1 MPGMTVQPA
10 DRPYASGDDPAY
22 FYERFAADFDREM
35 NAYEVSKRLR
45 LVFDEGLAGV
55 GLEGRRLLDAGCG
68 TGLFSQ
74 VASERGARVTS
85 VDVGPGLLAEVAK
98 KCDSERV
105 VGSVEELPFA
115 DASFEVVV
123 CTEVIEHTPEPS
135 RAVTELA
142 RVLEPGGTLVLTTP
156 NRVWHPAIRLAQLL
170 RMRPYEGLENWIGW
184 SRLRELLSAEGLS
197 VQGMQGFN
205 ALPFVHPA
213 LYGVIDRL
221 DAGLGRRR
229 PGRLMINMMAIARK
243 PRHGPAS
250 ASRRR

>member
-1 MPGMTVQPA
+1 MPGMSVQPA
-10 DRPYASGDDPAY
+10 DRKSAPKDDPAY

-55 GLEGRRLLDAGCG
+55 ALEGRRLLDAGCG

-98 KCDSERV
+98 KCDSARV
-105 VGSVEELPFA
+105 VGSVEELPFDA
-115 DASFEVVV
+115 ASFEVVI
-123 CTEVIEHTPEPS
+123 CTEVIEHTPQQD
-135 RAVTELA
+135 RAISELA
-142 RVLEPGGTLVLTTP
+142 RVLEPEGILVLTTP

-184 SRLRELLSAEGLS
+184 SALRGSLAGEGLS
-197 VQGMQGFN
+197 VQRMRGFN

-213 LYGVIDRL
+213 LYGSIDRL
-221 DAGLGRRR
+221 DATFGRRR
-229 PGRLMINMMAIARK
+229 PGRLMINMMAVATKPANAAK
-243 PRHGPAS
+243 PR
-250 ASRRR
+250 